1 MTEMKK
7 INQMERD
14 NVAGG
19 DRRIVNTGMK
29 LDAVVRSGAG
39 FKFPQIFSVKNG
51 NAVITTGKCIHADG
65 RTWYE
70 ISAPVKGFMAGGML
84 GLQDDKYNR

>member
-1 MTEMKK
+1 MNIVQTIATELS
-7 INQMERD
+7 IQTWQVE
-14 NVAGG
+14 
-19 DRRIVNTGMK
+19 
-29 LDAVVRSGAG
+29 
-39 FKFPQIFSVKNG
+39 
-51 NAVITTGKCIHADG
+51 AVITTGKCIHADG